1 MTDNQKRERMQ
12 LALFEDRLTVPS
24 WHDLNEA
31 TREEAV
37 RHLAQLLSRVQRDAG
52 RARNWGGQDD

>member
-12 LALFEDRLTVPS
+12 LALFKDHLMVPR

-37 RHLAQLLSRVQRDAG
+37 RYLAQLLSRFQHGDLMARSELG
-52 RARNWGGQDD
+52 RSE